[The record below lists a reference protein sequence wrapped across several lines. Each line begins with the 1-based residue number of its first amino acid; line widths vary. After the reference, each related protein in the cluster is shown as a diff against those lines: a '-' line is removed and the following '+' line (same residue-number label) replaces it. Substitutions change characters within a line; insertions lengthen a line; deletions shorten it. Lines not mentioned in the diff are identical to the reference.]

1 MEEPN
6 ALMRWIMFHFAG
18 GDALFVALLAGAII
32 SIWPGTNRS
41 PWRGTLVTLMTV
53 VWGALSSPAWPLWG
67 MLAILGIVIAWRFSV
82 HATSDKSSVRQR
94 LAILFRAAL
103 VIAGLAEISTY
114 GRSAPA
120 IPQRLDVIA
129 DSITAGLNDGEITW
143 PRLYAERTG
152 ISVRDASQPGATL
165 KSALKQAELLDD
177 DNPLVLEIGGND
189 LLSGLP
195 VNQFAEHCES
205 LLKKLCTP
213 DRAVWM
219 VELPLPPLCSRYG
232 EAQRRLCRRYGVRL
246 IPKRPFMSLLTTK
259 GATVDSIHLAPLG
272 QELLCETVLHATGN
286 SLQPGTATFTYE
298 KVERRRN

>member
-1 MEEPN
+1 M
-6 ALMRWIMFHFAG
+6 
-18 GDALFVALLAGAII
+18 
-32 SIWPGTNRS
+32 
-41 PWRGTLVTLMTV
+41 
-53 VWGALSSPAWPLWG
+53 
-67 MLAILGIVIAWRFSV
+67 
-82 HATSDKSSVRQR
+82 
-94 LAILFRAAL
+94 
-103 VIAGLAEISTY
+103 
-114 GRSAPA
+114 
-120 IPQRLDVIA
+120 
-129 DSITAGLNDGEITW
+129 
-143 PRLYAERTG
+143 
-152 ISVRDASQPGATL
+152 

-177 DNPLVLEIGGND
+177 DNPLILEIGGND

-259 GATVDSIHLAPLG
+259 GATVDSIHLSPLG
-272 QELLCETVLHATGN
+272 QELLCGTVLRATGN
-286 SLQPGTATFTYE
+286 SLPPGTVTFTYE